1 MNTKLSQLLEK
12 ANKKTKVTYKNKEK
26 RISFDESFGDKKM
39 EIASNFIGSS
49 ENSLALA
56 RKLAKG

>member
-1 MNTKLSQLLEK
+1 MKNNVSQLLEK

-26 RISFDESFGDKKM
+26 RISFDESFGNKKM
-39 EIASNFIGSS
+39 EIATNLIGSS

-56 RKLAKG
+56 RKLANG